1 MKPFRKETRTRYS
14 SLVHSNEA
22 DYVVVGSGS
31 SGSIIAG
38 RLAESGASVI
48 LLEAGKSDDKGMSG
62 YFTKKPGMIGPM
74 HSEPKLEKLFD
85 WGYRS
90 VPQPGLDGRRMPA
103 PRGKVMGGS
112 SSVNGMVYVRGNR
125 ANYDSWAA
133 EGNTGWSA
141 DDVNVAFK
149 RYEDF
154 EDGEN
159 DYRGA
164 GGPIKITRNKTPQD
178 ATLQFIQATADT
190 LGVKVLDDYNAA
202 EQEGISRMQQNIA
215 DGLRY
220 SSSRGFVH
228 HLNPPTLEVQTR
240 VQATKIIIENGRA
253 TGVRVVDLDGKGH
266 TAKGERVIRAGK
278 EVIVSGG
285 FVNSPQLLMLSGI
298 GPAAHLASLGI
309 EVVADLPVGDN
320 LHDHLF
326 HPLSFHVPSVQFR
339 GNPWTFF
346 KGMAKDLTR
355 GGSFLDNS
363 VFESVGFVRSSLATN
378 VPDIQL
384 HMLPWAYPSPN
395 QDEPIRHIPDSRPAL
410 TVFSTLIYPKSRGT
424 LRLASADPLTA
435 PLIDY
440 GYFTHP
446 DDVEV
451 LAQGTEMIREIM
463 AAAAFGGGVKA
474 EIHPGPEIPN
484 GPELRNALKQRS
496 TSVYHGVGTCRMGVD
511 ERAVVGPDLKVRGIE
526 GLRVADASI
535 MPSITGG
542 NTNAPCYMI
551 GERASDL
558 ILGRA

>member
-1 MKPFRKETRTRYS
+1 MGKRARY
-14 SLVHSNEA
+14 SNEA

-31 SGSIIAG
+31 SGAIVAG
-38 RLAESGASVI
+38 RLAQSGASVI
-48 LLEAGKSDDKGMSG
+48 LLEAGKSDARGFHG
-62 YFTKKPGMIGPM
+62 YFTRKPGMIGPM
-74 HSEPKLEKLFD
+74 HSEPKLERLFD

-103 PRGKVMGGS
+103 PRGKVGGGS

-125 ANYDSWAA
+125 ANYDAWAA

-141 DDVNVAFK
+141 DEVNAAFK
-149 RYEDF
+149 RFEDF

-159 DYRGA
+159 AYRGA
-164 GGPIKITRNKTPQD
+164 GGPIKVTRNKRPQD

-202 EQEGISRMQQNIA
+202 EQEGIARMQQNAA
-215 DGLRY
+215 DGVRY
-220 SSSRGFVH
+220 SSTRGYVH
-228 HLNPPTLEVQTR
+228 DLAPRTLEFQTQVHVTR
-240 VQATKIIIENGRA
+240 VVAEAGRA
-253 TGVRVVDLDGKGH
+253 TGVEVLDQGRGPDGGG
-266 TAKGERVIRAGK
+266 TRRFIRAGK
-278 EVIVSGG
+278 EVILSAG

-298 GPAAHLASLGI
+298 GPADHLASLGI
-309 EVVADLPVGDN
+309 DCIADLPVGDN

-326 HPLSFHVPSVQFR
+326 HPMSFHVPTVEYR

-346 KGMAKDLTR
+346 KGIAQDLTR
-355 GGSFLDNS
+355 GRSFLDNS
-363 VFESVGFVRSSLATN
+363 VFESVGFVRTSMATD
-378 VPDIQL
+378 VPDLQL

-395 QDEPIRHIPDSRPAL
+395 QDEPIRHIPDGRPAL
-410 TVFSTLIYPKSRGT
+410 TIFSTLIYPKSRGT
-424 LRLASADPLTA
+424 LRLASADPLAA

-440 GYFTHP
+440 GFFTHP

-451 LAQGTEMIREIM
+451 LAEGTEMIREIM
-463 AAAAFGGGVKA
+463 ASAAFGGAVKE
-474 EIHPGPEIPN
+474 EIHPGPGIPN
-484 GPELRNALKQRS
+484 GKELRIALKERS

-511 ERAVVGPDLKVRGIE
+511 ERAVVDPQLRVRGVE

-551 GERASDL
+551 GEKAAEL
-558 ILGRA
+558 ILGGVTW